1 MLLRLVLPLPTHPHS
16 CCDLLQCLSIQQKC
30 LTCQGELR
38 CMQSVKGV
46 NRQAVDERYQA
57 AIAAAA
63 AAAGEAEQ
71 SGASM
76 HPDEL
81 DKAALQRV
89 RLQ

>member
-1 MLLRLVLPLPTHPHS
+1 MLLGLVLPLPTHPHS

-38 CMQSVKGV
+38 CVQSVKGAD
-46 NRQAVDERYQA
+46 RQAVDERCQA
-57 AIAAAA
+57 ATAAAA
-63 AAAGEAEQ
+63 AAAEAEQ
-71 SGASM
+71 RGASM

-81 DKAALQRV
+81 DKATLQRV

>member
-1 MLLRLVLPLPTHPHS
+1 MLLRLMLPLPTHPYS

-38 CMQSVKGV
+38 CVQSVKGV
-46 NRQAVDERYQA
+46 NRQAEDERCQA
-57 AIAAAA
+57 ATAAAA
-63 AAAGEAEQ
+63 AAAEAEQ
-71 SGASM
+71 NGASM

-81 DKAALQRV
+81 DKNPLQRV